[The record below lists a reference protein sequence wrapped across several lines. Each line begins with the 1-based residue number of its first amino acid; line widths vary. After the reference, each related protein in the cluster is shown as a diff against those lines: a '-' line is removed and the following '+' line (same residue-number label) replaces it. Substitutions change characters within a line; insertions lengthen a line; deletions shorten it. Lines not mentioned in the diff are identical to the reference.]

1 MVVVG
6 KVGSGKTT
14 LLHSI
19 MEETRLVQGQQTI
32 KGTVAYVE
40 QEPFIISGSI
50 KENILLG
57 KRYEE
62 SKFEMAIE
70 AA

>member
-40 QEPFIISGSI
+40 QEPFIISGNI

-62 SKFEMAIE
+62 SKFEVAIE